1 MKTCKY
7 CFQTFTPIYRKPKQ
21 ITCGSKSC
29 LQQYKNEW
37 ARNNPKS
44 KLDWIKR
51 NPEKRKKVSKDYIQK
66 NWSYY
71 VEYSSLRARNQ
82 LQAKPSWL
90 NEWEEFL
97 TKELYH
103 LAKLRKLEVDH
114 IIPIKHDLVCGL
126 HVPWNLQLLT
136 RSQNAKKSNKF
147 GDTK

>member
-1 MKTCKY
+1 MSKHLTGRYKIRKY
-7 CFQTFTPIYRKPKQ
+7 CSSKCIKKAYTLRHPTRNLEQKQ
-21 ITCGSKSC
+21 KW
-29 LQQYKNEW
+29 L
-37 ARNNPKS
+37 NN
-44 KLDWIKR
+44 
-51 NPEKRKKVSKDYIQK
+51 NPEKRKQSSKNYIQK

-82 LQAKPSWL
+82 LQAKPNWL